1 MAIELTPTEGEDIDP
16 DEYDTVIISAE
27 LHGSRYRLG
36 SMVFDPRMLSPYQV
50 QLGLAEYMRTVADA
64 VEFAAQAHHE
74 LAGIL
79 GEDSD
84 YGLDD
89 QDD

>member
-1 MAIELTPTEGEDIDP
+1 MAIELTPAGDDDEGA
-16 DEYDTVIISAE
+16 DEYDTVVISAE

-36 SMVFDPRMLSPYQV
+36 SMVFDPMTLTPYQV
-50 QLGLAEYMRTVADA
+50 QLGLAKYMRTVADA
-64 VEFAAQAHHE
+64 IEFAAQAHQE
-74 LAGIL
+74 LAGLL
-79 GEDSD
+79 GEDVD